1 MALLGVTVQNDIES
15 AVSKTSTHLVQ
26 WHYNINLYNC
36 GAV

>member
-15 AVSKTSTHLVQ
+15 AVFKTSTHLLQ
-26 WHYNINLYNC
+26 WHYNINLNFC